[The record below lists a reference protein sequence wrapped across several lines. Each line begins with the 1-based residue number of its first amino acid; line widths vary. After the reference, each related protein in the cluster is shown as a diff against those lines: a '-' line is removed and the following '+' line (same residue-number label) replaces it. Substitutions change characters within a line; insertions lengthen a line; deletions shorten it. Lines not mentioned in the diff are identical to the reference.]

1 MLLLAVVVVVVAVV
15 VVVQLLLDAEGAVPL
30 PISLRESVCLE
41 TSSKPTPELLAVVLR
56 PNGSPELGD
65 ERARKAPRAG
75 AAVEGQSSPWTSTQ
89 KASGCFFFF
98 LLVD

>member
-1 MLLLAVVVVVVAVV
+1 MLLLAVVVVVVAVVV

-30 PISLRESVCLE
+30 PISLRESVCHV
-41 TSSKPTPELLAVVLR
+41 SKPTPELLAVVLR

-89 KASGCFFFF
+89 QASGCFFFF